1 MEYNINT
8 QLSFGKYKGTT
19 ISDLISIDLQYLYYC
34 IRDFEDFVVDDEV
47 MKLMYIN
54 FPLLNSSTRISNKV
68 LFENDGDKE
77 EITNIIKANIL
88 KRKIL
93 PNVKK
98 VVDISKIEVYSVKD
112 FMKKDGYISVHKTVR
127 ANSKNFLYVTFIKEN
142 NSAMNIYISK
152 RTSKYFYEGQ
162 EIIKGFFD
170 DLLIAMVNEKIK
182 LVSSTD
188 YSELNFSLKN

>member
-34 IRDFEDFVVDDEV
+34 IRDFEDFAVDDEV

-54 FPLLNSSTRISNKV
+54 FPLLNSSTRISNKT

-98 VVDISKIEVYSVKD
+98 VEDISKIEVYSVED
-112 FMKKDGYISVHKTVR
+112 FMKKEGYISVHKTVR
-127 ANSKNFLYVTFIKEN
+127 ANSKHFLYITFIKEN
-142 NSAMNIYISK
+142 NSSMNIYISK
-152 RTSKYFYEGQ
+152 RASKSFYEGQ
-162 EIIKGFFD
+162 VILKGFFD
-170 DLLIAMVNEKIK
+170 DLLIAKVNEKIK

-188 YSELNFSLKN
+188 YSELNFP

>member
-1 MEYNINT
+1 MLYNKNT

-19 ISDLISIDLQYLYYC
+19 ISNLITIDLDYLCYC

-47 MKLMYIN
+47 MKLMYTN
-54 FPLLNSSTRISNKV
+54 HPLLNSSTRISNKV

-93 PNVKK
+93 PNDKK
-98 VVDISKIEVYSVKD
+98 VVDIPKIQVYSVKD
-112 FMKKDGYISVHKTVR
+112 YMKKEGYISVHKTVR
-127 ANSKNFLYVTFIKEN
+127 ANSKHFLYTTFIKEN
-142 NSAMNIYISK
+142 NSSINVYISK
-152 RTSKYFYEGQ
+152 KASISFYEGQ
-162 EIIKGFFD
+162 VILKGFFD
-170 DLLIAMVNEKIK
+170 DLLIAKVNEKIK

-188 YSELNFSLKN
+188 YSQLNLS